1 MRNSL
6 LPMHVWKLRQEARS
20 WGDFRVMKR
29 QWRFRVIESA
39 GLVFAYFWY
48 NANVHAVL
56 AKILS

>member
-6 LPMHVWKLRQEARS
+6 LPVRVWKLRQEARNR
-20 WGDFRVMKR
+20 GVCRIMKR
-29 QWRFRVIESA
+29 RWRFRVVESA

>member
-1 MRNSL
+1 
-6 LPMHVWKLRQEARS
+6 
-20 WGDFRVMKR
+20 MKK
-29 QWRFRVIESA
+29 QWRFQVVESA